1 MKDTNQVEF
10 PEFNNSIKRFSSLMR
25 RLLDINDQGSLSN
38 NPLSDLK
45 ILLALKRR
53 LESIR
58 SFVREE
64 KVSFEEFLFLEL
76 S

>member
-1 MKDTNQVEF
+1 
-10 PEFNNSIKRFSSLMR
+10 MR